1 MSDELIKK
9 NALISTLKNWLSEDK
24 TAHSTMYGDG
34 YDDAVQDIIKLIET
48 EMPVNAVEL
57 PCKIGDT
64 VYEPCKFCNAIHE
77 YEVVGFRYKYDMV
90 FIECDKRELTNKDIG
105 ERAFFTKEEAERAL
119 EDLKKGVK
127 NE

>member
-34 YDDAVQDIIKLIET
+34 YDDAVQNIIKLIEM
-48 EMPVNAVEL
+48 EKPVNALEL

-64 VYEPCKFCNAIHE
+64 VYELCKFCNAIHE

-105 ERAFFTKEEAERAL
+105 ARAFFTKEEAERAL